1 MIEVNGYERVRLGKH
16 EYIDSHLRSSPESRN
31 RLSHGGVNDT
41 PDRTPE
47 QRAEL
52 LRRFGKFRRR

>member
-16 EYIDSHLRSSPESRN
+16 EFIDSHLRSSPESRN

-41 PDRTPE
+41 PDRTPQ

-52 LRRFGKFRRR
+52 LRRFGKNRRR